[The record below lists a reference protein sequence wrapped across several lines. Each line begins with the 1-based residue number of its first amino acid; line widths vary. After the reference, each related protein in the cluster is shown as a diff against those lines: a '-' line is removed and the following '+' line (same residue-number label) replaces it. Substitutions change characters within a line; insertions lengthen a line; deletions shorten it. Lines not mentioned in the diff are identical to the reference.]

1 MHTLSLTTAHFW
13 LAGVVSEAEFD
24 AFIKSMNLNQNQ
36 PPTSKQLLLVAI
48 ASGVPF
54 IGFGCCDNSIMI
66 LAGDRLSFNH
76 SYENIIDH
84 KKILGIFIKVAGHT
98 S

>member
-1 MHTLSLTTAHFW
+1 M
-13 LAGVVSEAEFD
+13 VSEAEFD
-24 AFIKSMNLNQNQ
+24 AFIKNMNLNQNQ

-66 LAGDRLSFNH
+66 LAGDYIPFFHSCEIIVGNKKNAQPFLSKQQVIRGK
-76 SYENIIDH
+76 S
-84 KKILGIFIKVAGHT
+84 IFMGM
-98 S
+98 